1 MVADM
6 FKSLE
11 SERAG
16 QTRDLTDV
24 LDAIPFDQQG
34 LIPAIAQDIDSG
46 TVLMLAWMDRVAV
59 ERTLREGRVCYF
71 SRSRNQHWQKGETS
85 GHIQDLVELRLDCD
99 GDAILVK
106 VRQRGP
112 ACHTNRESCF
122 YLLADQDQIRVTTD
136 PV

>member
-1 MVADM
+1 M